1 MLLYIDLQKANM
13 AWGDERCIFCDN
25 IIHSNGTTECQCH
38 GRLTYH
44 KAPEAPVSAMRMYYD
59 AKCGHDSWQAAIDA
73 YNRLPVR
80 ERQSWEAKASADRA
94 RFVREKTEYNHHL
107 PLDEEI
113 LTDKEEEDQMEC
125 GNAVSE
131 TRMSLQRRRCEQQ
144 WARYRRDHWKFNNP
158 ALGTA
163 ASKDVRLPEFHR
175 FQDLPPEIRSQVYC
189 HLFDAR
195 TSTKM
200 LRQWQLQYESA
211 DIDAA
216 LHFTH
221 LQPLDTRILAVSR
234 NVYAEALEV
243 LYSSRCFTVNI
254 TRASVPPLFV
264 REPTGS
270 VSPRPTSR
278 IKRWHIQLTFTDI
291 LHKDLIF
298 PQLRLIHDA
307 MKDCIS
313 VEEVRFSWISVPD
326 YWTEV
331 PYLRR
336 EYDGMLS
343 MFKDVQGV
351 KKVLFTESVDEEQAK
366 YQRSCFDGWN
376 NLHLASEGVR
386 REVKSSME
394 SPK

>member
-1 MLLYIDLQKANM
+1 MLLYIDRLMATM
-13 AWGDERCIFCDN
+13 AWGDERCVFCDN

-44 KAPEAPVSAMRMYYD
+44 QAPKAPVSALRMYYD
-59 AKCGHDSWQAAIDA
+59 AECEQNLCQTAIDA
-73 YNRLPVR
+73 YHRLPLE

-107 PLDEEI
+107 PLDEDI
-113 LTDKEEEDQMEC
+113 LTDQEEEENKEEC
-125 GNAVSE
+125 GNAVLE
-131 TRMSLQRRRCEQQ
+131 TRKSIQRRRCEQQ
-144 WARYRRDHWKFNNP
+144 WTRYRQDHWKFNSP
-158 ALGTA
+158 PLQTD
-163 ASKDVRLPEFHR
+163 ASKDVHMAKFHR
-175 FQDLPPEIRSQVYC
+175 FQHLPPEIRNQVYS
-189 HLFDAR
+189 HRFDAR
-195 TSTKM
+195 TSTKT
-200 LRQWQLQYESA
+200 LRQWQLEYESA
-211 DIDAA
+211 DRDAD

-234 NVYAEALEV
+234 NVYAEALQV

-254 TRASVPPLFV
+254 ARASIPPLFV

-270 VSPRPTSR
+270 VPPRPTSR
-278 IKRWHIQLTFTDI
+278 IKRWHIQLTFTDV

-298 PQLRLIHDA
+298 PQLRLIHDVL
-307 MKDCIS
+307 KNCIS
-313 VEEVRFSWISVPD
+313 LEEVRFSWISVPN

-331 PYLRR
+331 PDLTR
-336 EYDGMLS
+336 EYDGMLR

-351 KKVLFTESVDEEQAK
+351 KKVLFTESGDEDQAK
-366 YQRSCFDGWN
+366 CQRFAGWN
-376 NLHLASEGVR
+376 NMHLASEGVR